1 MSGATITGSL
11 SDALSDFSKSFPN
24 EYVRFGGRNAD
35 WLRDEIR
42 SETPVGEGANTTH
55 LRDSYYIVGP
65 RTTKRTATFRVAT
78 DVKYAPWVEWDTGIH
93 GPRGSKYIITGKRGN
108 LLSFYWKKKGKKV
121 VTRYVMHPGSAGAH
135 MFAKGAD
142 ALERALPK
150 KMNNFVVKE
159 ARRHGFRVRV
169 A

>member
-1 MSGATITGSL
+1 MSGAVITGSV
-11 SDALSDFSKSFPN
+11 SDSLSDFAKSFPR
-24 EYVRFGGRNAD
+24 EYTGFGGRNTD

-42 SETPVGEGANTTH
+42 AETPVGEGAHVTH

-65 RTTKRTATFRVAT
+65 RTTVRTATFRVTT
-78 DVKYAPWVEWDTGIH
+78 DVEYAPWVEWDTGIH
-93 GPRGSKYIITGKRGN
+93 GPKGSKYIITGKRGN

-150 KMNNFVVKE
+150 RMNNFVIQE
-159 ARRHGFRVRV
+159 ARRHGFRVR
-169 A
+169 AA